1 MSFKMK
7 ELLLLNKVILAY
19 WTMMMYFGCMA
30 EYHQL
35 NFGFLINYIFFR
47 LLGSLARY

>member
-1 MSFKMK
+1 MSLKMK

-35 NFGFLINYIFFR
+35 NFGFLIN
-47 LLGSLARY
+47 